1 MIRSCQF
8 EFHVGSFF
16 FSRRALHTVIEEG
29 SGLSQVTFQRTARV
43 IALKSTDLYHVR
55 IGGDN

>member
-16 FSRRALHTVIEEG
+16 SRRALHTVIEEG
-29 SGLSQVTFQRTARV
+29 FGLSRVTFQRTARV